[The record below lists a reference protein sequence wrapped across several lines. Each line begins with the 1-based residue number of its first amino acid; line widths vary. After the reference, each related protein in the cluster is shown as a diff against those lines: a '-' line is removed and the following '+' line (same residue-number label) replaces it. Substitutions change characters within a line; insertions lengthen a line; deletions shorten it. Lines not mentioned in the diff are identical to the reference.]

1 MNLFLLIIG
10 LIFLILGAELII
22 RGSVSFGKKLNVSLF
37 AIGVVIVA
45 GGTSLPE
52 LASSINAVVSNHA
65 DLAVGAVVG
74 SNIANLILVMAATS
88 FLVPI
93 DNINQNQ
100 INQAWINIFLAIVLI
115 IMNLFILPFNF
126 LFGILSIVFLFC
138 IMFLQVKQ
146 GTLDVSE
153 VEEKGDY
160 SLFLSITFIVIGIIL
175 FVVGA
180 LVTNNK
186 NSLYFC
192 KHCKLAFTDLAD
204 LYNHSVKE
212 HDDDDVEGIQEEAE
226 YEAEEEVEEAE
237 YEAEE
242 EVEKLKTRNPYIA
255 KGVIIGLVF
264 VILFIPFF
272 VVVSDFVYNIYIMQ
286 NDKMSPLIEKNDWV
300 SMSDTPISEINSN
313 DIIFYQGSDTLLL
326 HQVVGRET
334 YVYDSSGS
342 VDYVLT
348 VKNTVSSDKT
358 KVTEEQY
365 LGKMDFVIGN
375 GDEFGKTMY
384 VLVRIIFNPVMI
396 IPWLIIGM
404 TVPLFVMRRRAT
416 INV

>member
-10 LIFLILGAELII
+10 LTLLILGAELII

-100 INQAWINIFLAIVLI
+100 INQASINILLAFILI

-126 LFGILSIVFLFC
+126 IFGVLSIVFLFF

-153 VEEKGDY
+153 VEEKVDY

-175 FVVGA
+175 LIYGSDIFVESAINIANQLNIPAAIIGVSLVAFGTSLPELVVGILSA
-180 LVTNNK
+180 LRRKVDFALGNILGSNIYNVLGVLGISSFFGNFNIPDVIDNIDLFFMLFVTLMILGFMLALK
-186 NSLYFC
+186 RLGRTYGSIALILYF
-192 KHCKLAFTDLAD
+192 
-204 LYNHSVKE
+204 
-212 HDDDDVEGIQEEAE
+212 G
-226 YEAEEEVEEAE
+226 
-237 YEAEE
+237 
-242 EVEKLKTRNPYIA
+242 YI
-255 KGVIIGLVF
+255 
-264 VILFIPFF
+264 
-272 VVVSDFVYNIYIMQ
+272 IYIY
-286 NDKMSPLIEKNDWV
+286 N
-300 SMSDTPISEINSN
+300 
-313 DIIFYQGSDTLLL
+313 
-326 HQVVGRET
+326 
-334 YVYDSSGS
+334 
-342 VDYVLT
+342 
-348 VKNTVSSDKT
+348 
-358 KVTEEQY
+358 
-365 LGKMDFVIGN
+365 
-375 GDEFGKTMY
+375 
-384 VLVRIIFNPVMI
+384 
-396 IPWLIIGM
+396 
-404 TVPLFVMRRRAT
+404 
-416 INV
+416 